1 MTGYLDKLFNSGVI
15 VTVGKLA
22 NGDHFASVDLPDY
35 AATEHAPRLSEAL
48 RLLEARLELEV
59 PIYIEENVQI
69 LPPAEGGATEARKR

>member
-1 MTGYLDKLFNSGVI
+1 MTGYLDKLFNAGVI

-59 PIYIEENVQI
+59 PNYIEENASNQT
-69 LPPAEGGATEARKR
+69 PPPMA

>member
-59 PIYIEENVQI
+59 PNYIEENASNQT
-69 LPPAEGGATEARKR
+69 PPPMA